1 MLMTYDMLIVRLIY
15 FFKDDNFIYQEFS
28 MITFIAKLYNTPP
41 FTWSMFVLASIA
53 NKDRR
58 ICRSYSF

>member
-1 MLMTYDMLIVRLIY
+1 
-15 FFKDDNFIYQEFS
+15 

-58 ICRSYSF
+58 ILLIMMYGSTDETNYK